1 LDGVLDDAL
10 DDAVDQIERETRDP
24 EIGGIA
30 EAIGSLARAVQR
42 LRIYPPSSPICADAV
57 DSCLAALAALPVE
70 TVEIRVAPSQLF
82 VGPDLI
88 PGPVAITELAER
100 LFRADVEELS
110 LGPGADPKE
119 VMRFCRQLATWDRRS
134 DHHASF
140 AEMLS
145 ELGVDSIT
153 ARSANKLEV
162 LEIEV
167 ISSERLAQL
176 AEERARRAPEDQ
188 LEGETRHQAWVQ
200 VDTDCDLDSIDLVD
214 LAFLVENQ
222 GDLARVLHDIAEG
235 GAESVTGAAALGEG
249 VAELV
254 DLYSS
259 LSPRVSDQRFEDLA
273 KTLMTLD
280 EDTRR
285 RLTQDVLLPD
295 LLETG
300 RAARLLRLLPD
311 EEILEGVRTLGTLEV
326 GAPGLVNLAFGRL
339 ALSEERNE
347 RLTDALLGSLASG
360 DVGFDEEP
368 APSPLLSVDGS
379 EHRDLREYTAFE
391 LAVDAEAAARLT
403 EVKAGVDATDEAAET
418 LRCCANLVRHVRNPD
433 HVAEI
438 MERVQEMLSPLISTD
453 TSTAAAA
460 IEELRAAADSVREY
474 SPEVAESVDGLLLA
488 LCSPE
493 FLQTQ
498 ARGWIDQS
506 LSESESR
513 ELLLALGPAA
523 VGGVLSFLED
533 EPVRAIRR
541 RMVDFMCDNAAA
553 LSPGLVPHLGD
564 ERWTVVRNVL
574 RILGFAG
581 PGHEEEI
588 APLVGHPE
596 ERVVREALLALARI
610 GSPKAAELVVV
621 RLEDRSPER
630 RAMAEESIRAFPVE
644 IGLVHARRLL
654 ADRGFVSRYPLV
666 ARSLV
671 SRFVSGGTPECE
683 DILRP
688 LLSLRFRLWSP
699 QLMALGWTAAAALK
713 KVGR

>member
-1 LDGVLDDAL
+1 LSGHATASDGAPEQVGLATEASAL
-10 DDAVDQIERETRDP
+10 N
-24 EIGGIA
+24 GIA

-42 LRIYPPSSPICADAV
+42 LRIYPANSPICSDAIT
-57 DSCLAALAALPVE
+57 SCLTVLESLPVE
-70 TVEIRVAPSQLF
+70 TVDIRVAPRQLF
-82 VGPDLI
+82 VGSDPI
-88 PGPVAITELAER
+88 QGPAAVTELAER

-110 LGPGADPKE
+110 LHLSADSKE
-119 VMRFCRQLATWDRRS
+119 LLRFCRQLATWDRRG
-134 DHHASF
+134 DHRASF
-140 AEMLS
+140 AETLS

-153 ARSANKLEV
+153 ARAANKLEV

-235 GAESVTGAAALGEG
+235 GAESVTGDAALGEG
-249 VAELV
+249 VAELI

-311 EEILEGVRTLGTLEV
+311 EEIVEGVRTLGQLEV

-347 RLTDALLGSLASG
+347 RLMKTLLGSIASG
-360 DVGFDEEP
+360 DVPLGEEP
-368 APSPLLSVDGS
+368 ASSPVLSADAS

-391 LAVDAEAAARLT
+391 LAVDEEAAARLM
-403 EVKAGVDATDEAAET
+403 EAKAGVGATDETAET
-418 LRCCANLVRHVRNPD
+418 LRCCANLVRHIRNPD

-438 MERVQEMLSPLISTD
+438 MERVREMLSPLISTD
-453 TSTAAAA
+453 AATAAAA
-460 IEELRAAADSVREY
+460 IDEFRTAADSVREY

-488 LCSPE
+488 LCSSE

-506 LSESESR
+506 LPESESR

-523 VGGVLSFLED
+523 VPGVLSFLEN

-581 PGHEEEI
+581 PGNEEEI
-588 APLVGHPE
+588 AQLVGHTE

-610 GSPKAAELVVV
+610 GSPKAAELVVA

-630 RAMAEESIRAFPVE
+630 RVMAEESIRAFPVE

-654 ADRGFVSRYPLV
+654 ADRGFVNRYPGV

-671 SRFVSGGTPECE
+671 SRFVTGGTPECE
-683 DILRP
+683 GILRP

-699 QLMALGWTAAAALK
+699 QLMVLGWTAAAALK